1 MLPSRT
7 PSTPPITGTRSE
19 DSARPRTPHQI
30 LSSYRFPPQPSPL
43 GGTSLLPSLSPESS
57 TDYDGSLHPNAAP
70 STPSRVPSP
79 AHSLLLAASNHDA
92 FEATFTAHNV
102 STSKDL
108 GTPKAE
114 MNEDELLAGEVVDI
128 FQRKP
133 KHHRRTPHRALTTSK
148 STSVSHAGTQMT
160 PVVPDARRP
169 SLTPS
174 HDSRSS
180 DLEEDSTWGNWS
192 YRMSPVSLLTH
203 LAKDF
208 SVEDAEDD
216 DVLPRGRESEG
227 LMGARKDRSW
237 SPKEEGRQ
245 SGKEERRDS
254 RDSNATSTESIT
266 HDYLADFFDPEYP
279 ESGVPF
285 GSPPPTAKPLRR
297 PVQSSALAEPDD
309 RSTGDN
315 LQSSRLLES
324 VVRKHGRGA
333 AQDEG
338 GDEEDSGGEE
348 DWEWDRVLAEVE
360 GEDE

>member
-1 MLPSRT
+1 MLPPRT
-7 PSTPPITGTRSE
+7 PSTPPITRTRSE
-19 DSARPRTPHQI
+19 TSARPRTPHQI

-43 GGTSLLPSLSPESS
+43 GGTSLLPSLSPEPS
-57 TDYDGSLHPNAAP
+57 TDYNGSLHPNAAP

-79 AHSLLLAASNHDA
+79 AQSLLLAASSHDA

-108 GTPKAE
+108 ETPKAE

-133 KHHRRTPHRALTTSK
+133 KHHRRTPHPALTTSN
-148 STSVSHAGTQMT
+148 SAPVPHAGTQMT
-160 PVVPDARRP
+160 PGVPDARRP
-169 SLTPS
+169 SLIS
-174 HDSRSS
+174 SCDSRSS
-180 DLEEDSTWGNWS
+180 DPEEDSAWGNWS

-208 SVEDAEDD
+208 SVEGADD
-216 DVLPRGRESEG
+216 DVLPRGRVLEG
-227 LMGARKDRSW
+227 LMSARRDRSW
-237 SPKEEGRQ
+237 SPRKESRQ

-279 ESGVPF
+279 ESGDPF

-309 RSTGDN
+309 RSTGDS
-315 LQSSRLLES
+315 LQSSRLLAS
-324 VVRKHGRGA
+324 VVGKHGRGA

-348 DWEWDRVLAEVE
+348 DWEWDRVLAGVE